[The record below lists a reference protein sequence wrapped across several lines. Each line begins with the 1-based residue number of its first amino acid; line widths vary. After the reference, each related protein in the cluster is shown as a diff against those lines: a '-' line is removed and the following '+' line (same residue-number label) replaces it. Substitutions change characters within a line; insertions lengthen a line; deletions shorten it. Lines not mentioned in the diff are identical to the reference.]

1 MINNATE
8 VGELRVPP
16 NNRLEKLKGDRD
28 GSYSIRINEQWRI
41 CFRWD
46 DGDVHDVEIVDYH

>member
-8 VGELRVPP
+8 VGELRIPP
-16 NNRLEKLKGDRD
+16 NNRLEKPKGDRD